1 MIGHAVEQSN
11 EGVAYHWGNQMELNN
26 YLKVGKSQSQ
36 INAIEIAGKPI
47 WKQYPLVWFVKPAP
61 TQSTDDG
68 LIYRVLNARIV
79 IAVNSPDLS
88 KLNTEREKHTFPKI
102 VPIADSLLSYF
113 KRAQV
118 VRFENQQN
126 PVFSYDKVANY
137 STTQNASNTAI
148 DIWDAIVIEANL
160 LFNINCLSLTENIC
174 DSRIL

>member
-137 STTQNASNTAI
+137 STSSDTTKLI
-148 DIWDAIVIEANL
+148 IL
-160 LFNINCLSLTENIC
+160 LRAAVPFDDN
-174 DSRIL
+174 